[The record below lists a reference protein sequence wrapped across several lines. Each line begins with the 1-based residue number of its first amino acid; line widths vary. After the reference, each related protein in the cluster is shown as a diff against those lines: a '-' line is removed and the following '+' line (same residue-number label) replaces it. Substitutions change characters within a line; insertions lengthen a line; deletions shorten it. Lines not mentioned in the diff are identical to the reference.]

1 MTEGAIRRQ
10 APRVGAGHAP
20 ALLLVDFA
28 RGWTEPGTPLA
39 LECAAAVNAAV
50 LLLAAAHEQATP
62 IVFTTVAYDEADLE
76 TVLMLRKTPR
86 VAALRAGSA
95 LTEIDP
101 RLAPREEELVLA
113 KKHASAF
120 FGTTLLPYLVGN
132 AVDTL
137 LICGLITSGCVRTS
151 AVDAAQ
157 FGFRALV
164 VADATADRSP
174 EAHAASLQV
183 VDDLYGDVISLTEA
197 EQVLRPQ

>member
-1 MTEGAIRRQ
+1 MRTRPL
-10 APRVGAGHAP
+10 APRVGAGQAP

-28 RGWTEPGTPLA
+28 RGWTERGSSLA
-39 LECAAAVNAAV
+39 LECEAAVNAAAC
-50 LLLAAAHEQATP
+50 LLAAAREQARP
-62 IVFTTVAYDEADLE
+62 VVFTTVAYDEADLG

-86 VAALRAGSA
+86 VAALRGGSA
-95 LTEIDP
+95 LTKIDQRLTP
-101 RLAPREEELVLA
+101 RPEELVLV

-120 FGTTLLPYLVGN
+120 FGTTLLSYLVGN

-137 LICGLITSGCVRTS
+137 LICGVITSGCVRTS

-174 EAHAASLQV
+174 EAHAASIQV
-183 VDDLYGDVISLTEA
+183 IDDLYGDVITLSEA
-197 EQVLRPQ
+197 DEVLRRP

>member
-1 MTEGAIRRQ
+1 MG
-10 APRVGAGHAP
+10 VGRAP

-39 LECAAAVNAAV
+39 VECDTAVDAAAR
-50 LLLAAAHEQATP
+50 LLAVAREHSRP
-62 IVFTTVAYDEADLE
+62 VVFTTVAYDEADLG

-86 VAALRAGSA
+86 VGVLRAGST

-101 RLAPREEELVLA
+101 RVAPAAGELVVA

-120 FGTTLLPYLVGN
+120 FGTALLPYLV
-132 AVDTL
+132 ATAADTL

-164 VADATADRSP
+164 VAEATADRSP
-174 EAHAASLQV
+174 EAHAASLQS
-183 VDDLYGDVISLTEA
+183 VDDLYGDVISLAEA
-197 EQVLRPQ
+197 AEVLGPQ

>member
-1 MTEGAIRRQ
+1 M
-10 APRVGAGHAP
+10 GAGQAP

-28 RGWTEPGTPLA
+28 RGWTEPGTALA
-39 LECAAAVNAAV
+39 LECAAAVNAAAQ
-50 LLLAAAHEQATP
+50 LLAVAREQFRP
-62 IVFTTVAYDEADLE
+62 IVFTTVAYDEADFG

-95 LTEIDP
+95 LSEIDP
-101 RLAPREEELVLA
+101 RLAPRAEELVLA

-120 FGTTLLPYLVGN
+120 FRTTLLSYLVGN

-183 VDDLYGDVISLTEA
+183 VDDLYGDVLSLTAA
-197 EQVLRPQ
+197 EQVLRLQ

>member
-1 MTEGAIRRQ
+1 LTRRPH
-10 APRVGAGHAP
+10 APRLGAGHAP

-39 LECAAAVNAAV
+39 LECESAVNASAH
-50 LLLAAAHEQATP
+50 LLAAAREQARP
-62 IVFTTVAYDEADLE
+62 VVFTTVTYDEADLG

-101 RLAPREEELVLA
+101 RLAPRAEELVLT
-113 KKHASAF
+113 KKYASAF

-164 VADATADRSP
+164 VEDATADRSP

-183 VDDLYGDVISLTEA
+183 VDDLYGDVISLTQAEEA
-197 EQVLRPQ
+197 LRLQ

>member
-1 MTEGAIRRQ
+1 M
-10 APRVGAGHAP
+10 GAGQAP

-28 RGWTEPGTPLA
+28 RGWTEPGTSLA
-39 LECAAAVNAAV
+39 LECDAAVTAAAH
-50 LLLAAAHEQATP
+50 LLAAAREHARP
-62 IVFTTVAYDEADLE
+62 VIFTTVAYDEADLG

-95 LTEIDP
+95 VTEIEQ
-101 RLAPREEELVLA
+101 RLAPGAEELVLT

-120 FGTTLLPYLVGN
+120 FGTSLLPYLVGN

-197 EQVLRPQ
+197 EEVLRRP